1 MRSSLDTKWHRNAA
15 DITLCHG
22 QGSFAATEK
31 SRTNLAFLAE
41 RNYWWSLYISA
52 LHIVLRTA
60 LAPVAEPAGRLQ
72 FVFPNMKAVEDF
84 YAEIRA
90 RRQLV
95 PPLQGA
101 PARES
106 TDENEDVLAA
116 IDAFDAE
123 YGRDIK
129 LPSEVL

>member
-1 MRSSLDTKWHRNAA
+1 ML
-15 DITLCHG
+15 
-22 QGSFAATEK
+22 Q
-31 SRTNLAFLAE
+31 
-41 RNYWWSLYISA
+41 
-52 LHIVLRTA
+52 TA

-72 FVFPNMKAVEDF
+72 FVYPNMKAVEDF
-84 YAEIRA
+84 YAEIRG
-90 RRQLV
+90 RRQLI
-95 PPLQGA
+95 PPLEGA

-106 TDENEDVLAA
+106 TDEDDVLAQ

>member
-1 MRSSLDTKWHRNAA
+1 MHCTIHFFVRTLKSSLSQDVV
-15 DITLCHG
+15 TLDKGHC
-22 QGSFAATEK
+22 FK
-31 SRTNLAFLAE
+31 RPWLPSRSQRVGCNSST
-41 RNYWWSLYISA
+41 
-52 LHIVLRTA
+52 RT
-60 LAPVAEPAGRLQ
+60 
-72 FVFPNMKAVEDF
+72 MKAVEDF
-84 YAEIRA
+84 YAEIRG
-90 RRQLV
+90 RRQLI

-106 TDENEDVLAA
+106 TDEEDVLAA